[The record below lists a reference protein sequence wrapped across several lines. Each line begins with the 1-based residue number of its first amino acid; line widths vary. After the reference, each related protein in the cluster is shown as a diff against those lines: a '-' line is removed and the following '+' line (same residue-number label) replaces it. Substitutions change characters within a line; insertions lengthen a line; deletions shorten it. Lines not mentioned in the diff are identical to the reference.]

1 MDWRLVLQSVIGGL
15 FNGSLYGVAAVG
27 LALVFG
33 VAKIVNLAH
42 GAFILLGM
50 YLVYVLHDWTS
61 LDPFLLAF
69 AAILGGL
76 AVGWLVQRVLLARL
90 MATGQD
96 GPLLVTLGLWIAIEA
111 VCSMVFGSNPKT
123 VESGLSDATFSIGPA
138 NFYWSRLVVLALAV
152 AFTVGLHWLLQH
164 TDLGR
169 GIRAVSQDTTAAQLM
184 GLSVGGLLAA
194 TMALGAAAAFFA
206 GALSATLVPI
216 TPGAATNLLLMSFV
230 AAVLGGLGNIKGAF
244 VGGVLIGVVEGV
256 GSLFLPGTMKV
267 FIVFLVF
274 IGFLLFR
281 PEGLRRR
288 A

>member
-1 MDWRLVLQSVIGGL
+1 MDWRLILQSVIGGL
-15 FNGSLYGVAAVG
+15 FNGSLYGVAAIG

-50 YLVYVLHDWTS
+50 YLVYIVNRETHV
-61 LDPFLLAF
+61 DPFVLTLA
-69 AAILGGL
+69 AVLGGL
-76 AVGWLVQRVLLARL
+76 AVGWLVQRFLLERL

-111 VCSMVFGSNPKT
+111 LCAMAFGSKPRT
-123 VESGLSDATFSIGPA
+123 VDSALSDATFSIGPA
-138 NFYWSRLVVLALAV
+138 NFYWSRLLVLALAL
-152 AFTVGLHWLLQH
+152 AFTLGLQWLLQH

-169 GIRAVSQDTTAAQLM
+169 GIRAVSQDATAAQLM
-184 GLSVGGLLAA
+184 GLSVGNLFAV

-216 TPGAATNLLLMSFV
+216 THAASTNLLLMSFV
-230 AAVLGGLGNIKGAF
+230 AAVLGGLGNVRGAF
-244 VGGVLIGVVEGV
+244 VGGILIGIVEGV

-267 FIVFLVF
+267 FIVFFVF
-274 IGFLLFR
+274 ISFLLFR